1 MRSSHVLELRPDV
14 LSRRALLRHR
24 LVRWVNETYKSGS
37 HGQLVPLLE
46 RCTRELKT
54 IERYRSDVRY
64 LRIWIQYVSY
74 YETQPK
80 GKQTAYSVISLIGH
94 DDNATLQSKQSGMS
108 DTQGNARRVTSG
120 MFDEDESCYERQC
133 RRIMCRSR
141 RTSSHTWR
149 CERLFR
155 KLVVSAVL

>member
-1 MRSSHVLELRPDV
+1 MRSSHVLELRPGV

-24 LVRWVNETYKSGS
+24 LIRWVNETYKSGS

-74 YETQPK
+74 LETTAQAQP
-80 GKQTAYSVISLIGH
+80 
-94 DDNATLQSKQSGMS
+94 N
-108 DTQGNARRVTSG
+108 
-120 MFDEDESCYERQC
+120 
-133 RRIMCRSR
+133 
-141 RTSSHTWR
+141 
-149 CERLFR
+149 RLFGHF
-155 KLVVSAVL
+155 SHWT